1 MGLNS
6 VIIHKGGQRMGRQ
19 ELAVRID
26 NAVEGLTKE
35 LEYFA
40 CVISAIP
47 AQAPPG
53 SGYRLRRECGPRG
66 HRPDGGA
73 LWPREPGRQHPCPR
87 PRGSEKRYRVRAVC
101 RICFIKGR
109 TERRFYRFRPP
120 GMDDQKY
127 VVRKGSIAY
136 GTGRLP
142 RSTRLTGMPA
152 SER

>member
-1 MGLNS
+1 MD
-6 VIIHKGGQRMGRQ
+6 RQ

-26 NAVEGLTKE
+26 NVVEGLTKE
-35 LEYFA
+35 LEDFA

-47 AQAPPG
+47 TQAPPG
-53 SGYRLRRECGPRG
+53 SGYRIAPRMWSPRAPAGRRGLMAARAG
-66 HRPDGGA
+66 T
-73 LWPREPGRQHPCPR
+73 QHPCPR
-87 PRGSEKRYRVRAVC
+87 PRGSEKWYRVRAVC

-109 TERRFYRFRPP
+109 TERRVYRFRPP